1 MFRYDS
7 SSIAL
12 ENISVT
18 VGSGD
23 PVDIANMSNFPLES
37 IGNAEIV
44 MNGKR
49 RAIFE
54 TSRLKKYMLN
64 IMTASAA
71 LNLPVEPV
79 KEILLMPGW
88 AVILPPKSFKY
99 LTI

>member
-1 MFRYDS
+1 
-7 SSIAL
+7 
-12 ENISVT
+12 
-18 VGSGD
+18 
-23 PVDIANMSNFPLES
+23 MSNFPLES

-79 KEILLMPGW
+79 KVTIKRPN
-88 AVILPPKSFKY
+88 KSPVVARCNLRRAAMK
-99 LTI
+99 IAAK